1 MMVHGK
7 NRIGKNLSST
17 GSITYITTDP
27 TKNEALEGTFFCATV
42 DEVNLAMQKAK
53 DAFIAYRKVPA
64 FKRAAFLEAIAEE
77 IMALGDALVRR
88 ASVETALSPE
98 RIESERTRTMLQLRL
113 YADHIKEGSWVNAS
127 IDLGDPD
134 RKPNPKPDLRRMY
147 LPIGPVVVFTASNFP
162 LAYSTAGGDTA
173 SALAAGNPVI
183 VKSHPSHAGTN
194 EMVADAIAKA
204 AERTG
209 MPDGVFSSLNDN
221 SFSVGEQLVKHPDTK
236 AVGFTGSYN
245 GGMALWRLAN
255 EREVPI
261 PVFSEMGSTNP
272 VYLLEDALHQN
283 DAQLAK
289 TMAASITLGAGQFCT
304 NPGLMVGIESNALKS
319 FAAVLEEEFQKVIPS
334 VMLSAGIAGNYFSKL
349 EMALQQKG
357 VTLLTQR
364 SVRSDRTENSGMP
377 GVATVPFKIFKTNP
391 LLHEEIFGPFSL
403 LVICENIDE
412 MKEFAALQ
420 KGQLTTSVFGSEK
433 DFSRTGDLINK
444 LLDKAGRLI
453 FNGVPTGVEVTTSI
467 QHGGPYPATT
477 DSRFTSVGPDAILR
491 FVRPVA
497 FQNAPESILPDELKD
512 GNPLGIWRKFNG
524 KLGKD

>member
-1 MMVHGK
+1 MIHGK
-7 NRIGKNLSST
+7 NRIGNALSNLGSNTYNTMDPAKNR
-17 GSITYITTDP
+17 
-27 TKNEALEGTFFCATV
+27 ALEGSFFAATR
-42 DEVNLAMQKAK
+42 DEVNNTMQKALK
-53 DAFIAYRKVPA
+53 AFFVYRNVPA
-64 FKRAAFLEAIAEE
+64 HKRAEFLLAVADE
-77 IMALGDALVRR
+77 IMATGDALLER
-88 ASVETALSPE
+88 ASAETALPVE
-98 RIESERTRTMLQLRL
+98 RIKSERARTVVQLKL
-113 YADHIKEGSWVNAS
+113 YAGLIKEGSWVNAS
-127 IDLGDPD
+127 IDHGDPD

-194 EMVADAIAKA
+194 EMVADAINRA

-221 SFSVGEQLVKHPDTK
+221 GFSVGEQLVKHPLTK
-236 AVGFTGSYN
+236 AVGFTGSFK

-255 EREVPI
+255 ERDVPI

-272 VYLLEDALHQN
+272 VYFLDETLQKN
-283 DAQLAK
+283 SVQLAK
-289 TMAASITLGAGQFCT
+289 TMASSITLGAGQFCT
-304 NPGLMVGIESNALKS
+304 NPGLMVGIKSKALEHFS
-319 FAAVLEEEFQKVIPS
+319 EVLDEEFQKVVPS
-334 VMLSAGIAGNYFSKL
+334 VMLSEGIAGNYLDGL
-349 EMALQQKG
+349 EKALHQKD
-357 VTLLTQR
+357 VKLLTK
-364 SVRSDRTENSGMP
+364 SPHLTDLENAGVP
-377 GVATVPFKIFKTNP
+377 GVATVDFKTFRTNP

-403 LVICENIDE
+403 LVICENMDE
-412 MKEFAALQ
+412 MIEFAFLQ
-420 KGQLTTSVFGSEK
+420 KGQLTTSVFGTDS
-433 DFSRTGDLINK
+433 DFNSAGDLIK
-444 LLDKAGRLI
+444 RLIDKAGRLI

-497 FQNAPESILPDELKD
+497 FQNAPEALLPEELKD
-512 GNPLGIWRKFNG
+512 KNILGIWRKLNG